1 MWSTCSLDSA
11 LHGPATTTGRFSC
24 PIGWSAEKRADGFP
38 CTMIQNYG
46 STAWTPCFSTQ
57 NGGFQAQKNPDACV
71 EAFEVP
77 RTGLEPARPK
87 AQPPEDCAS
96 TNFAT
101 WVSGGRKGNASELKS
116 THFNVLGQTKSVV
129 GMEVAS
135 MALNPPNTSMPLW
148 YPRALSMECAM
159 TLRYPPAQWM

>member
-1 MWSTCSLDSA
+1 MPFPKAFSQDVPFERLEFWVDNPRIAKWSIPECDRCS
-11 LHGPATTTGRFSC
+11 
-24 PIGWSAEKRADGFP
+24 EKK
-38 CTMIQNYG
+38 
-46 STAWTPCFSTQ
+46 TAPLVRS
-57 NGGFQAQKNPDACV
+57 GML
-71 EAFEVP
+71 VP